1 MCHHQ
6 GMDLPRQAS
15 PDVERPAGVVAGVAA
30 DVAARLGLDP
40 MVVRLAFVVLTF
52 AGGAGVLLYGLLWL
66 RLTQSSDTVVAPQLD
81 VRGQVGLGVAF
92 AGLLLLL
99 RAVGLW
105 FGDALVL
112 PVALGALGS
121 VLIWTRS
128 APDERERFVD
138 RLGVPRLAG
147 RRAALPASPAQLVAG
162 IALVAIAMVAL
173 VAANDALVAVRDLA
187 VALLAGSIGAV
198 LLFGPW
204 AVRLAERTGI
214 ERRARIREEERGEIA
229 AHLHDSVLQT
239 LALIQ
244 RSADD
249 PVRMVQ
255 LARRQEREL
264 RRWLFEGR
272 SGEDATTLRGA
283 LESVVVELE
292 ADHDVEL
299 DLVRVGDAPLDDDVA
314 ALVAAVREACTNA
327 ARHAGVARV
336 SVFVEVRDEE
346 VVAFVRDRGR
356 GFDAAVIAEDRSG
369 VRHSIVGRLERRG
382 GRAVVETSPG
392 DGCEWEL
399 AVPRSHEREVE
410 RAVEQTGD
418 GDDAADGAGVT
429 DVRDATDATDAAVDA
444 AVARRTEEVTP

>member
-1 MCHHQ
+1 M
-6 GMDLPRQAS
+6 LPPAS
-15 PDVERPAGVVAGVAA
+15 RRAIPLGTTVSERPAGVIAGVAA
-30 DVAARLGLDP
+30 DVADRLGLDP
-40 MVVRLAFVVLTF
+40 MVVRLALVVLTF

-66 RLTQSSDTVVAPQLD
+66 RLTHSSDTVIGPQLD

-99 RAVGLW
+99 RSVGLW

-128 APDERERFVD
+128 APAERERFVG
-138 RLGVPRLAG
+138 RLGVQGLG
-147 RRAALPASPAQLVAG
+147 TRRPSLPVSPASPAQLVG
-162 IALVAIAMVAL
+162 GVALVAVAMVAL

-204 AVRLAERTGI
+204 AVRIAERSGV

-244 RSADD
+244 LAADD
-249 PVRMVQ
+249 PIRTAQ

-272 SGEDATTLRGA
+272 SEADATTLRGA
-283 LESVVVELE
+283 LEAVIAEIES
-292 ADHDVEL
+292 DHDVEL
-299 DLVRVGDAPLDDDVA
+299 DLVRVGDAPLDGA
-314 ALVAAVREACTNA
+314 TTALVAAVREACTNA

-346 VVAFVRDRGR
+346 VVAFVRDRGH
-356 GFDAAVIAEDRSG
+356 GFDLAAIAQDRSG
-369 VRHSIVGRLERRG
+369 VRHSIIGRLERRG
-382 GRAVVETSPG
+382 GRAVVESSPG

-399 AVPRSHEREVE
+399 AVPRGV
-410 RAVEQTGD
+410 ADPND
-418 GDDAADGAGVT
+418 GPANDEAHTVDVVT
-429 DVRDATDATDAAVDA
+429 VDVVDQGG
-444 AVARRTEEVTP
+444 R